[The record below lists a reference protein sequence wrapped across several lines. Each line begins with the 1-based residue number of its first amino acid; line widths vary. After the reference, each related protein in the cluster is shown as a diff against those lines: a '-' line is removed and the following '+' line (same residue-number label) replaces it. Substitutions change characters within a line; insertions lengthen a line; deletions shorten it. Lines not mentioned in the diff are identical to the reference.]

1 MDMRETGLVRW
12 FNDSKGYGFI
22 QRDKGSDLFVHYSEI
37 NAEGYR
43 TLEKGQKVEFNV
55 ISSERGPQAQSVNLV

>member
-37 NAEGYR
+37 IAEGYR

-55 ISSERGPQAQSVNLV
+55 ISSERGP